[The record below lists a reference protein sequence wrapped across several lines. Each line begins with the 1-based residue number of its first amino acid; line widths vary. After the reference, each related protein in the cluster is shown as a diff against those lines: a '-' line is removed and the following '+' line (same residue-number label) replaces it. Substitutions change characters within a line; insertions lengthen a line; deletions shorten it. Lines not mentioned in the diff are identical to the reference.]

1 VAKIPEV
8 RAALLDYQRA
18 FAKRKPGAVLD
29 GRDIGTVVCPDADV
43 KIYVTASPEVR
54 ARRRFTELDARGEAV
69 TYEAVLAVIKER
81 DARDAGRA
89 DAPMVQA
96 PDAVLLDTTD
106 LGIEAAFDAAV
117 GLIKRKIG
125 Q

>member
-1 VAKIPEV
+1 M
-8 RAALLDYQRA
+8 
-18 FAKRKPGAVLD
+18 LD

-43 KIYVTASPEVR
+43 KIYVTATPEVR
-54 ARRRFTELDARGEAV
+54 ARRRFAELEARGEAV
-69 TYEAVLAVIKER
+69 TYEAVLAVIEAR

-96 PDAVLLDTTD
+96 PDAVLLDTSD